1 MIATYPEST
10 GWKTDSPPTSKAAG
24 LAVEDRAATLR
35 EQAYGRLVCAPCTA
49 DEVAEELHES
59 VLAIRPRLSELRA
72 QGRIEPTGERRK
84 NASGHSAAV
93 WQAVR
98 IRRQGELAL

>member
-24 LAVEDRAATLR
+24 LAEEDRAATLR
-35 EQAYGRLVCAPCTA
+35 DEVRTLLTYQGMTA
-49 DEVAEELHES
+49 DECAAHMGAS
-59 VLAIRPRLSELRA
+59 VLAVRPRLSELRA
-72 QGRIEPTGERRK
+72 QGKIEPTGERRR

-93 WQAVR
+93 WRVVAG
-98 IRRQGELAL
+98 RRQGEFAL